1 MYKDTI
7 KKKFDKMSAYVNK
20 YKTLGDS
27 ADNDF
32 ALEVAN
38 FTESLSDIDMIAF
51 DYYGYDID
59 EFLSVYEAMLDK
71 VEKIIE
77 EIEKKYQE
85 IE

>member
-20 YKTLGDS
+20 YKTLGGS

-32 ALEVAN
+32 ALEVVN

-51 DYYGYDID
+51 DYYGYNID
-59 EFLSVYEAMLDK
+59 EFLSVYEVMLDK